1 MFAQGLQPLKPPDRS
16 SPRAT
21 LKTFLD
27 SGDAVAAFAVREYM
41 PSPSLARFH
50 RLTELGEVPQQCL
63 DLSEVP
69 PAARLKGGRAA
80 AVALY
85 EVLSRI
91 PLPPLDEIPDAS
103 QVKQPAG
110 KEPARW
116 VIPNTEIAL
125 VRVSSGPRTGDF
137 LFDAETVD
145 RSEEFYERVRDLP
158 YLRPVP
164 IDNIRDVFVN
174 GGGWMLPRAW
184 IDALP
189 AFMRA
194 PIADQSLWKWIG
206 LVVTL
211 VVYGWYLWIAYRV
224 SQLGSEQRPFLKA
237 LAQFALPTS
246 ILIATPAVG
255 YFALAQLNLIS
266 HVATAVQLVAAAICF
281 LAAAW
286 MAWRLAPVVAEA
298 IIASPRIP
306 VQSIDAHLIRV
317 SARLMGIVGSFGLL
331 ALGADR
337 LGVPVYGIAA
347 GLGVGG
353 LAVALAAQSTI
364 ENLLGGMSLFADKPV
379 RVGDVCRYGDATGTI
394 EAIGIRSARIRGEDR
409 TLTTIPNAALA
420 KMPIV
425 NLSQRDRMLIQTVIG
440 LRHETTPEQLRYVLV
455 KLRELLLGHPRVAPD
470 STRVRFIGFGASSLD
485 VQVSGYVAT
494 RDSAEFAAI
503 REDILLRVMDTV
515 EQAGTALAFSSQTLY
530 LGRDQG
536 PDESKAQSAE
546 ARVREWRDKGTLP
559 FPDVSP
565 EQARQIRGTGSTPA
579 TATREASD
587 GDPPAGST
595 RS

>member
-1 MFAQGLQPLKPPDRS
+1 MAAGLLLGLAAALAQDAHPLKPPDRS

-27 SGDAVAAFAVREYM
+27 SGDAVAAFAAREYI
-41 PSPSLARFH
+41 PSPSFARFQS
-50 RLTELGEVPQQCL
+50 LMALGSVPQQCL

-69 PAARLKGGRAA
+69 PAAAVKTGRSA

-110 KEPARW
+110 KEPVRW

-125 VRVSSGPRTGDF
+125 VRVSSGPRAGDF
-137 LFDAETVD
+137 LFDAETVA
-145 RSEEFYERVRDLP
+145 RSDEFYERVRNLP

-164 IDNIRDVFVN
+164 IDNLRDVFVT
-174 GGGWMLPRAW
+174 GGGWMLPHAW
-184 IDALP
+184 TEALP

-206 LVVTL
+206 LAVTL
-211 VVYGWYLWIAYRV
+211 VVYGLFLWLAYRV
-224 SQLGSEQRPFLKA
+224 SQLGSEQRPFRKA
-237 LAQFALPTS
+237 LAQFALPAS

-255 YFALAQLNLIS
+255 YFALVQLNLIGS
-266 HVATAVQLVAAAICF
+266 VAAAVQLVAAAIEF

-306 VQSIDAHLIRV
+306 AQSIDAHLIRV

-331 ALGADR
+331 AFGADR

-353 LAVALAAQSTI
+353 LAVALAAQPTI

-379 RVGDVCRYGDATGTI
+379 RVGEVCKYGDATGTI

-409 TLTTIPNAALA
+409 TLTTIPNAA
-420 KMPIV
+420 
-425 NLSQRDRMLIQTVIG
+425 
-440 LRHETTPEQLRYVLV
+440 
-455 KLRELLLGHPRVAPD
+455 
-470 STRVRFIGFGASSLD
+470 
-485 VQVSGYVAT
+485 
-494 RDSAEFAAI
+494 
-503 REDILLRVMDTV
+503 
-515 EQAGTALAFSSQTLY
+515 
-530 LGRDQG
+530 
-536 PDESKAQSAE
+536 
-546 ARVREWRDKGTLP
+546 WR
-559 FPDVSP
+559 
-565 EQARQIRGTGSTPA
+565 RC
-579 TATREASD
+579 
-587 GDPPAGST
+587 